1 MDDETLAAYVDG
13 SLAAARR
20 AAVDEHVDRCGSC
33 RRLLAAV
40 GASEDGQGA
49 AVTDQPHQ
57 DEPGPSPPIAGG
69 RNVR

>member
-1 MDDETLAAYVDG
+1 MDDETLASYVDG

-40 GASEDGQGA
+40 GASQDGEG
-49 AVTDQPHQ
+49 AVTEQPHQ
-57 DEPGPSPPIAGG
+57 DDRSPTPPIAGG
-69 RNVR
+69 RNLR